1 MWHIYFHTMRLFDAQ
16 VCLQHPFIRSL
27 SHPVRCLGSCFLL
40 FNLSRT
46 NLYRPVLS
54 HRIEKQLENRGKT
67 EHESNDRLTSS
78 LQTASW
84 QTHGAPFRRSSFFF
98 CSLSSVRLSIAADQG
113 SLGDNCE
120 DLASTPLFAVV
131 DVPTAPLLRISPDK
145 PLKKRPRRVGSLLSC
160 L

>member
-1 MWHIYFHTMRLFDAQ
+1 MWHTYFHTMRLFDAQ

-84 QTHGAPFRRSSFFF
+84 QRHMELPFVLFFL
-98 CSLSSVRLSIAADQG
+98 CSLSSVRLSIAADHG

-120 DLASTPLFAVV
+120 DLASTPMFTVV